1 MFEKAC
7 NLSENERI
15 VRMSL
20 GLILLLIGMFW
31 ATETLKVVILVLA
44 AAGIVTGIAKYDPL
58 YDLLNVSNS
67 KRTTRQTRRVKSRS
81 RRKGRR

>member
-1 MFEKAC
+1 MFDKAC
-7 NLSENERI
+7 NLSDNERI

-20 GLILLLIGMFW
+20 GLILLLVGMFW

-58 YDLLNVSNS
+58 YDLLNVSKS
-67 KRTTRQTRRVKSRS
+67 RSSRPVRRVKSRS
-81 RRKGRR
+81 RKRGRR